1 MATPFKMKGY
11 SYPGKSPVKQKV
23 DPDAPGTPG
32 TPGYEPKVKSMDY
45 LTKTP
50 VGPRAM
56 PKISPAKPAVRPKFK
71 SPAKQVKGNLPKDFN
86 VTGDKASTTPKY
98 NIKKKGN
105 FNFTGDSKSTTPKYS
120 TTKAAKTQNFRDAAN
135 KIKTVS
141 SKTNKGSKV
150 VNAFKNTPKQYV
162 KGSKEM
168 LKTTNRNMI
177 SASKQVVK
185 KALRGAGRLA
195 GGLGVVA
202 IAYDAYKS
210 GQKHSGGKAVKG
222 QKSFM
227 ADAKKN
233 TKSIYKKK

>member
-1 MATPFKMKGY
+1 
-11 SYPGKSPVKQKV
+11 
-23 DPDAPGTPG
+23 
-32 TPGYEPKVKSMDY
+32 MDY
-45 LTKTP
+45 LTKIP
-50 VGPRAM
+50 VGPRAT

-71 SPAKQVKGNLPKDFN
+71 SPAKQKDFN
-86 VTGDKASTTPKY
+86 KTGSKASTTPKY
-98 NIKKKGN
+98 NIKKKSN

-120 TTKAAKTQNFRDAAN
+120 TTKAAKTQNFRNEAN

-202 IAYDAYKS
+202 MAYDAYKS

-233 TKSIYKKK
+233 TKSIYSKKK